1 MFNFKTRD
9 MPSATLIVC
18 VYSVRERFDFYITI
32 IILFEYIWYMYI
44 YLQTLHFTPTVTEKP
59 HSHPYSRGRENPRN
73 AYHGVTD
80 ELKKDGCHQSQH
92 PESLP

>member
-1 MFNFKTRD
+1 
-9 MPSATLIVC
+9 
-18 VYSVRERFDFYITI
+18 
-32 IILFEYIWYMYI
+32 MYI

-73 AYHGVTD
+73 AYHGATD